1 LLNVRLNAN
10 VAPFF
15 PSLLFLAHILPP
27 CASIML
33 LEINSPNPVPVS
45 DFAANFENNR
55 GYISGSI
62 P

>member
-1 LLNVRLNAN
+1 MYAHRTNAN
-10 VAPFF
+10 VDPFL
-15 PSLLFLAHILPP
+15 PSLLFLTRILPP
-27 CASIML
+27 CASIMF
-33 LEINSPNPVPVS
+33 LEMNNPNPVPVS

>member
-1 LLNVRLNAN
+1 MLNDRTNAN
-10 VAPFF
+10 VDPFL
-15 PSLLFLAHILPP
+15 PSLLVLTRILPP
-27 CASIML
+27 CGSIIL
-33 LEINSPNPVPVS
+33 LEMNNPNPVPVS